1 MAPLLTDTFSRDRP
15 RMSDVVVHIGLNKT
29 GTSSLQ
35 DFLALNTDALR
46 AEGICYPR
54 AGRTGAAHHA
64 LSAWVGSAEADADPG
79 ASPVAQA
86 LLAEMQDMPR
96 VWLSSEDFHVRGLRG
111 ARNLARLLQGH
122 SVRIV
127 LYLREHLAYLA
138 SWYQQNVQA
147 SGLSCS
153 FETFCHLTHKPLSEV
168 AETWGQ
174 VFGHGQLTL
183 RLYERRSL
191 LGGDVLKDFAAQVG
205 LEGDLGRF
213 VRKPYENNPSISG
226 NLLFIKRLLNNL
238 LPPAEA
244 ASMVDQL
251 MVLSKLKPSFQ
262 GSMRVGREL
271 AAQMAEAY
279 AGDRQCLRQR
289 WGLDWP
295 VPLTELSG
303 APVPDLATLHA
314 DWRQVQKA
322 ARQRGFALAAAMD
335 LLQLGD
341 LRGLEGAS
349 PLPPA
354 SAGASSASVNAQPI
368 SLPGPAGGAL
378 VYVDPAMVELIRGHL
393 DPVFYAAQLPPQEQ
407 GEDPVIHYLVRGAAQ
422 GLDPSPEFGTRA
434 YLNWHADVREA
445 GLNPF
450 FHYLA
455 HGRLE
460 GRQVWP
466 AGTVATT
473 ADRPA
478 VEPPAAVPPAP
489 VWLSVEALAALPA
502 ETSLTAHVQAMDGC
516 ARQAELL
523 ALAPIQAALADWQ
536 APGARWLALLGMHR
550 SGTSLLAGMLQAL
563 GVWLGPPDELLG
575 PQPDNPEGFFE
586 HPALMGLD
594 EALLERAGSAWD
606 DTAPDLARVTALAD
620 DAALQAQARLWLRG
634 LWRSRPEGATLAAFK
649 DPRLCYTAGFWQAQ
663 WPALLGLIVL
673 RHPLAVARSL
683 RARGGYSSL
692 RHGLTLWA
700 AHHRALAP
708 WRGRADVPV
717 ILHSDLLAA
726 PRATLAPVLAALGL
740 QADESQWTQAL
751 AQVRPGR
758 VHQNLAT
765 DAQAALPDEV
775 AALWADWQ
783 AAAWRPAS

>member
-1 MAPLLTDTFSRDRP
+1 
-15 RMSDVVVHIGLNKT
+15 MSDVVVHIGLNKT
-29 GTSSLQ
+29 GTSSIQ

-64 LSAWVGSAEADADPG
+64 LSAWVGSAEADADPR

-86 LLAEMQDMPR
+86 LLAEIQDMPR
-96 VWLSSEDFHVRGLRG
+96 VWLSSEDFHARGPRG

-122 SVRIV
+122 PVRIV

-153 FETFCHLTHKPLSEV
+153 FETFCHLTHKPLSDV

-183 RLYERRSL
+183 RLYDRRSL
-191 LGGDVLKDFAAQVG
+191 VGGDVLKDFAAQVG
-205 LEGDLGRF
+205 LDGDLGRF

-226 NLLFIKRLLNNL
+226 NLLFIKRLLNTL

-244 ASMVDQL
+244 ASMVDAL
-251 MVLSKLKPSFQ
+251 MVLSKLSPTFQ
-262 GSMRVGREL
+262 GSMRVEPEL
-271 AAQMAEAY
+271 AAQVAGAY
-279 AGDRQCLRQR
+279 AGDRRRLSHR
-289 WGLDWP
+289 WGLEWP
-295 VPLTELSG
+295 TPPTELAG

-314 DWRQVQKA
+314 DWQRVQKA
-322 ARQRGFALAAAMD
+322 ARQRGFALGSAMD
-335 LLQLGD
+335 WLQLGN
-341 LRGLEGAS
+341 LRALDGTS
-349 PLPPA
+349 PPA
-354 SAGASSASVNAQPI
+354 PSAPVGASSSPVNAQP
-368 SLPGPAGGAL
+368 AGA

-393 DPVFYAAQLPPQEQ
+393 DPVFYAAQLPPQER
-407 GEDPVIHYLVRGAAQ
+407 GEDPVLHYLTRGAAQ
-422 GLDPSPEFGTRA
+422 GLDPSPDFGTRA
-434 YLNWHADVREA
+434 YLTWHADVREA

-460 GRQVWP
+460 ERQVWP
-466 AGTVATT
+466 AGTAVTPAEPPVAKPPVAT
-473 ADRPA
+473 A
-478 VEPPAAVPPAP
+478 PAP
-489 VWLSVEALAALPA
+489 ARWTAESLATLPT
-502 ETSLTAHVQAMDGC
+502 ETRLAAHVQAMAAC
-516 ARQAELL
+516 AQAP
-523 ALAPIQAALADWQ
+523 ALQASAPVQAALADWR
-536 APGARWLALLGMHR
+536 APEARWLALLGMHR

-563 GVWLGPPDELLG
+563 GVWLGPAEDLLG

-594 EALLERAGSAWD
+594 EAVLDRADSAWD
-606 DTAPDLARVTALAD
+606 DPAPDRTRLQALASD
-620 DAALQAQARLWLRG
+620 PLLQAQARLWLRG
-634 LWRSRPEGATLAAFK
+634 LWRSRPEGAVLAAFK

-663 WPALLGLIVL
+663 VPELQGLVVL

-692 RHGLTLWA
+692 RHGLALWA

-708 WRGRADVPV
+708 WRGRAEVPV
-717 ILHSDLLAA
+717 LLHSDLLAA
-726 PRATLAPVLAALGL
+726 PRATLAPALAALGL
-740 QADESQWTQAL
+740 QASEAQWAQAL

-758 VHQNLAT
+758 VHQNLAG
-765 DAQAALPDEV
+765 DAQAALPADV

-783 AAAWRPAS
+783 AAAWRPAV

>member
-1 MAPLLTDTFSRDRP
+1 MMPRPCPFADRPP

-29 GTSSLQ
+29 GTSSIQ

-64 LSAWVGSAEADADPG
+64 LSAWVGSAEADADPS

-86 LLAEMQDMPR
+86 LLAEIQDMPR
-96 VWLSSEDFHVRGLRG
+96 VWLSSEDFHARGPRG

-122 SVRIV
+122 PVRIV

-183 RLYERRSL
+183 RLYDRRSL
-191 LGGDVLKDFAAQVG
+191 VGGDVLKDFAAQVG

-244 ASMVDQL
+244 ASMVDEL

-262 GSMRVGREL
+262 GSMRVGPEL
-271 AAQMAEAY
+271 AAQVAGAY
-279 AGDRQCLRQR
+279 AGDRRRLSHR
-289 WGLDWP
+289 WGLEWP
-295 VPLTELSG
+295 VPPTELSG

-314 DWRQVQKA
+314 DWHRVQKA

-335 LLQLGD
+335 WLQLGD
-341 LRGLEGAS
+341 LRALD
-349 PLPPA
+349 
-354 SAGASSASVNAQPI
+354 GASSPAPSAPARAPSAPVNAQPGT
-368 SLPGPAGGAL
+368 PGPQGAAA

-393 DPVFYAAQLPPQEQ
+393 DPVFYAAQLSPQER
-407 GEDPVIHYLVRGAAQ
+407 GEDPVLHYLTRGAAQ
-422 GLDPSPEFGTRA
+422 GLDPSPDFGTRA
-434 YLNWHADVREA
+434 YLAWHADVREA

-466 AGTVATT
+466 AGTAAT
-473 ADRPA
+473 AA
-478 VEPPAAVPPAP
+478 EPPGAELPVAAAPAP
-489 VWLSVEALAALPA
+489 AQWTAASLAVLPT
-502 ETSLTAHVQAMDGC
+502 ETRLAAHVQAMAAC
-516 ARQAELL
+516 AQAP
-523 ALAPIQAALADWQ
+523 ALRASDPVQAALADWR
-536 APGARWLALLGMHR
+536 APEARWLALLGMHR

-563 GVWLGPPDELLG
+563 GVWLGPAEDLLG

-594 EALLERAGSAWD
+594 EAVLDRADSAWD
-606 DTAPDLARVTALAD
+606 DPAPDLARVQALASD
-620 DAALQAQARLWLRG
+620 PLLQAQARLWLRG
-634 LWRSRPEGATLAAFK
+634 LWRSRPEGAVLTAFK

-663 WPALLGLIVL
+663 VPALQGLVVL

-692 RHGLTLWA
+692 RHGLALWA

-708 WRGRADVPV
+708 WRGRAEVPV
-717 ILHSDLLAA
+717 LLHSDLLAA

-740 QADESQWTQAL
+740 QASEAQWAQAL
-751 AQVRPGR
+751 ALVRPGR
-758 VHQNLAT
+758 VHQNLAG
-765 DAQAALPDEV
+765 DVQAALPADV

-783 AAAWRPAS
+783 AAAWRPAV

>member
-1 MAPLLTDTFSRDRP
+1 
-15 RMSDVVVHIGLNKT
+15 MSDVVVHIGLNKT

-54 AGRTGAAHHA
+54 AGREGAAHHG
-64 LSAWVGSAEADADPG
+64 LSAWLGSPEADADPT

-86 LLAEMQDMPR
+86 LLAEMQGLPR
-96 VWLSSEDFHVRGLRG
+96 VWLSSEDFHAQGLRG

-147 SGLSCS
+147 SALSCS
-153 FETFCHLTHKPLSEV
+153 FASFCHFTHKPLSEV
-168 AETWGQ
+168 ADTWGQ

-183 RLYERRSL
+183 RLYDRRSL
-191 LGGDVLKDFAAQVG
+191 VGGDMLLDFAAQVG
-205 LEGDLGRF
+205 LGGDLGRF

-226 NLLFIKRLLNNL
+226 NLLFIKRLLNTL
-238 LPPAEA
+238 LPATDA
-244 ASMVDQL
+244 AAMVGEL
-251 MVLSKLKPSFQ
+251 MELSKLRPGFR
-262 GSMRVGREL
+262 GAMRVGPEL
-271 AAQMAEAY
+271 AAHVARTY
-279 AGDRQCLRQR
+279 AADRRQLRQR

-295 VPLTELSG
+295 VPPTELAGS
-303 APVPDLATLHA
+303 PVPDVATLHG
-314 DWRQVQKA
+314 DWQRVQAA
-322 ARQRGFALAAAMD
+322 ARKKGFALASAMD
-335 LLQLGD
+335 WLRLGD
-341 LRGLEGAS
+341 LRALGGDAGEAVVAPPVAVAEPVPPVAPEPSPGA
-349 PLPPA
+349 
-354 SAGASSASVNAQPI
+354 ASSAHA
-368 SLPGPAGGAL
+368 
-378 VYVDPAMVELIRGHL
+378 DPLMVELLRDHL
-393 DPVFYAAQLPPQEQ
+393 DTAFYRAQLPAEEQ
-407 GEDPVIHYLVRGAAQ
+407 GLDPVIHYLTRGAEQ
-422 GLDPSPEFGTRA
+422 GLDPSPAFSTRA
-434 YLNWHADVREA
+434 YLTWHADVREA
-445 GLNPF
+445 GMNPF
-450 FHYLA
+450 FHYLR
-455 HGRLE
+455 HGREE
-460 GRQVWP
+460 GRQAWP
-466 AGTVATT
+466 AGAEPEPT
-473 ADRPA
+473 PA
-478 VEPPAAVPPAP
+478 PAAAPEPPVAPDLSAQDLSDLPVDATLAGHVLAMAA
-489 VWLSVEALAALPA
+489 
-502 ETSLTAHVQAMDGC
+502 C
-516 ARQAELL
+516 ARQPALL
-523 ALAPIQAALADWQ
+523 AAAPVQAALAEGLPPQ
-536 APGARWLALLGMHR
+536 ARWLALLGMHR

-563 GVWLGPPDELLG
+563 GVWLGPADELLG

-606 DTAPDLARVTALAD
+606 DTAPDLARITALAD
-620 DAALQAQARLWLRG
+620 DAAWQAQARLWLRG
-634 LWRSRPEGATLAAFK
+634 LWRSRPEGAVLAAFK

-663 WPALLGLIVL
+663 CPALQGLIVL

-692 RHGLTLWA
+692 RHGLALWA

-708 WRGRADVPV
+708 WRDRADVPV

-726 PRATLAPVLAALGL
+726 PRATLAPVLAVLGL
-740 QADESQWTQAL
+740 QADEAQWTQAL

-783 AAAWRPAS
+783 AAAWRPAT

>member
-1 MAPLLTDTFSRDRP
+1 
-15 RMSDVVVHIGLNKT
+15 MSDVVVHIGLNKT
-29 GTSSLQ
+29 GTSSIQ

-54 AGRTGAAHHA
+54 AGRSGAAHHA
-64 LSAWVGSAEADADPG
+64 LSAWVGSAEADTDPG

-86 LLAEMQDMPR
+86 LLAEIQDMPR
-96 VWLSSEDFHVRGLRG
+96 VWLSSEDFHVRGARG

-122 SVRIV
+122 QVRIV

-153 FETFCHLTHKPLSEV
+153 FETFCHLTHKPLSDV

-174 VFGHGQLTL
+174 VFGHGQLVL
-183 RLYERRSL
+183 RRYDRHSL
-191 LGGDVLKDFAAQVG
+191 VGGDVLKDFAAQVG
-205 LEGDLGRF
+205 LDGDLGRF

-238 LPPAEA
+238 LPPGAA
-244 ASMVDQL
+244 ASMVDEL
-251 MVLSKLKPSFQ
+251 MVLSKLQPSFQ
-262 GSMRVGREL
+262 GPMQVGPAL
-271 AAQMAEAY
+271 AAQVAEAY
-279 AGDRQCLRQR
+279 AGDRRRLRHR
-289 WGLDWP
+289 WGLEWP
-295 VPLTELSG
+295 TPPTELAG
-303 APVPDLATLHA
+303 APAPNLATLHA
-314 DWRQVQKA
+314 DWQRVQKA
-322 ARQRGFALAAAMD
+322 ARQRGFALGAAMD
-335 LLQLGD
+335 WLQLGD
-341 LRGLEGAS
+341 LRALDGTS
-349 PLPPA
+349 PPA
-354 SAGASSASVNAQPI
+354 PSAPAAASGAPVNAQP
-368 SLPGPAGGAL
+368 GAA
-378 VYVDPAMVELIRGHL
+378 VYVDPAMVEQIRGHL
-393 DPVFYAAQLPPQEQ
+393 DPVFYAAQLPASERS
-407 GEDPVIHYLVRGAAQ
+407 EDPVLHYLTRGAAQ
-422 GLDPSPEFGTRA
+422 GLDPSPDFGTRA
-434 YLNWHADVREA
+434 YLAWHADVREA

-466 AGTVATT
+466 AGTAAEPPGAEPPVA
-473 ADRPA
+473 
-478 VEPPAAVPPAP
+478 EPPAPAQ
-489 VWLSVEALAALPA
+489 WTAGSLAGLPT
-502 ETSLTAHVQAMDGC
+502 ETRLAAHVQAMAAC
-516 ARQAELL
+516 AQAP
-523 ALAPIQAALADWQ
+523 ALRASAPVQAALADWR
-536 APGARWLALLGMHR
+536 APEARWLALLGMHR

-563 GVWLGPPDELLG
+563 GVWLGPAEDLLG

-594 EALLERAGSAWD
+594 EAVLDRADSAWD
-606 DTAPDLARVTALAD
+606 DPAPDLARVQALATD
-620 DAALQAQARLWLRG
+620 PVLQAQARLWLRG
-634 LWRSRPEGATLAAFK
+634 LWRSRPEGAVLTAFK

-663 WPALLGLIVL
+663 VPELQGLVVL

-692 RHGLTLWA
+692 RHGLALWA

-708 WRGRADVPV
+708 WRGRAEVPV

-740 QADESQWTQAL
+740 QASEAQWAQAL

-758 VHQNLAT
+758 VHQNLAG
-765 DAQAALPDEV
+765 DAQTALPADV

-783 AAAWRPAS
+783 AAAWRPAV

>member
-1 MAPLLTDTFSRDRP
+1 
-15 RMSDVVVHIGLNKT
+15 MSDVVVHIGLNKT
-29 GTSSLQ
+29 GTSSIQ

-64 LSAWVGSAEADADPG
+64 LSAWVGSAEADADPS

-86 LLAEMQDMPR
+86 LLAEIQGMPR
-96 VWLSSEDFHVRGLRG
+96 VWLSSEDFHARGPRG

-122 SVRIV
+122 PVRIV

-183 RLYERRSL
+183 RLYDRRSL
-191 LGGDVLKDFAAQVG
+191 VGGDVLKDFAAQVG

-244 ASMVDQL
+244 ASMVDEL

-262 GSMRVGREL
+262 GSMRVGPEL
-271 AAQMAEAY
+271 AAQVAGAY
-279 AGDRQCLRQR
+279 AGDRRRLSHR
-289 WGLDWP
+289 WGLEWP
-295 VPLTELSG
+295 VPPTELSG

-314 DWRQVQKA
+314 DWHRVQKA

-335 LLQLGD
+335 WLQLGD
-341 LRGLEGAS
+341 LRALD
-349 PLPPA
+349 
-354 SAGASSASVNAQPI
+354 GASSPAPSAPARAPSAPVNAQPGT
-368 SLPGPAGGAL
+368 SGPQGAAA

-393 DPVFYAAQLPPQEQ
+393 DPVFYAAQLSPQER
-407 GEDPVIHYLVRGAAQ
+407 GEDPVLHYLTRGAAQ
-422 GLDPSPEFGTRA
+422 GLDPSPDFGTRA
-434 YLNWHADVREA
+434 YLAWHADVREA

-466 AGTVATT
+466 AGTA
-473 ADRPA
+473 A
-478 VEPPAAVPPAP
+478 EPPGAELPVAAAPAP
-489 VWLSVEALAALPA
+489 AQWTAASLAVLPT
-502 ETSLTAHVQAMDGC
+502 ETRLAAHVQAMAAC
-516 ARQAELL
+516 AQAP
-523 ALAPIQAALADWQ
+523 ALRASDPVQAALADWR
-536 APGARWLALLGMHR
+536 APEARWLALLGMHR

-563 GVWLGPPDELLG
+563 GVWLGPAEDLLG

-594 EALLERAGSAWD
+594 EAVLDRADSAWD
-606 DTAPDLARVTALAD
+606 DPAPDLARVQALATD
-620 DAALQAQARLWLRG
+620 PVLQAQARLWLRG
-634 LWRSRPEGATLAAFK
+634 LWRSRPEGAVLTAFK

-663 WPALLGLIVL
+663 VPELQGLVVL

-692 RHGLTLWA
+692 RHGLALWA

-708 WRGRADVPV
+708 WRGRAEVPV
-717 ILHSDLLAA
+717 LLHSDLLAA

-740 QADESQWTQAL
+740 QASEGQWAQAL

-758 VHQNLAT
+758 VHQNLAG
-765 DAQAALPDEV
+765 DVQAALPADV

-783 AAAWRPAS
+783 AAAWRPAV